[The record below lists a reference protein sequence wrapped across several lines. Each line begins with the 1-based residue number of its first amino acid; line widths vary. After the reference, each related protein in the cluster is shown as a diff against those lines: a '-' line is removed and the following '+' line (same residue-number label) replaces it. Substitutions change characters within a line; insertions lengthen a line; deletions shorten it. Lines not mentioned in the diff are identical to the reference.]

1 MEKSYSDY
9 LVEIEELT
17 QGNELMRSLLLD
29 NFYKNLPD
37 DINKNNKELLNQ
49 LYFPLK
55 RKEMWQCGHEN
66 CEIESCYSH
75 EISENLFL
83 KHLADLDSNVVIIE
97 KNISGNE
104 LFYHEK
110 EVHKR
115 NASNFPGYCSEH
127 DSKLFS
133 DIENC
138 SPSLNEHFVN
148 KQCLRSIRRKKFD
161 LLLQVSGVD
170 KFVGDIEDE
179 LLDSPLVKQVVQHF
193 EDKKQI
199 ILERVSIL
207 SKVYDKV
214 YAGINNQDYCIKY
227 RELGQPKLG
236 YCFSEVFD
244 CTMEEDAE
252 ECILFWFKLDFF
264 EESKIFVCWLDNETS
279 KQVATQMAA
288 DYEHQLLDL
297 MYIKKEKLVFSSEFL
312 NQMNRDAKDIFLQ
325 NDELYKLGLIE
336 KVFLTQEF
344 FEQNI

>member
-17 QGNELMRSLLLD
+17 KGNDLMRSLLLD
-29 NFYKNLPD
+29 DFYKNLPD
-37 DINKNNKELLNQ
+37 NINKKHKKLLNQ

-55 RKEMWQCGHEN
+55 RKYRWQCGHEN
-66 CEIESCYSH
+66 CQVESCYSH

-83 KHLADLDSNVVIIE
+83 KYLADLDSNVVIIE
-97 KNISGNE
+97 KNTSGNS

-110 EVHKR
+110 KVHKR

-133 DIENC
+133 DIENS

-161 LLLQVSGVD
+161 LLLQVSGAD
-170 KFVGDIEDE
+170 KFVDSIEDE
-179 LLDSPLVKQVVQHF
+179 LLDSPLVKQVVQHL
-193 EDKKQI
+193 ENKKQI
-199 ILERVSIL
+199 LLERVSIL
-207 SKVYDKV
+207 SEVYDKV
-214 YAGINNQDYCIKY
+214 YAGINSQDYCIKY

-244 CTMEEDAE
+244 CTMEKDIE
-252 ECILFWFKLDFF
+252 ECILFWFKIDFF
-264 EESKIFVCWLDNETS
+264 EGSKAFICWFDNETS

-288 DYEHQLLDL
+288 NYELELIHL
-297 MYIKKEKLVFSSEFL
+297 MYITKEKLVFSSAFL
-312 NQMNRDAKDIFLQ
+312 NQMNRHAKDIFLQ
-325 NDELYKLGLIE
+325 NNELYNLGPIE
-336 KVFLTQEF
+336 KVLLIQEF
-344 FEQNI
+344 F

>member
-17 QGNELMRSLLLD
+17 EGNDLMRSLLLD

-37 DINKNNKELLNQ
+37 DINKNNKRLLNQ

-97 KNISGNE
+97 KNISGNAF
-104 LFYHEK
+104 FYYEK

-138 SPSLNEHFVN
+138 SPSLNVHFVN

-161 LLLQVSGVD
+161 LLLQVRGAE
-170 KFVGDIEDE
+170 KFLDGIEDE
-179 LLDSPLVKQVVQHF
+179 LLDSPLVKQVVQDF
-193 EDKKQI
+193 ERKKQI
-199 ILERVSIL
+199 LLERVSVL
-207 SKVYDKV
+207 SEVYDKV

-227 RELGQPKLG
+227 SELGQPKLG

-244 CTMEEDAE
+244 CTMEEDTE
-252 ECILFWFKLDFF
+252 ECILFWFKIDFF
-264 EESKIFVCWLDNETS
+264 EDSKAFVCWLDNETS
-279 KQVATQMAA
+279 KQVATQVAV
-288 DYEHQLLDL
+288 DYKRKLIDL
-297 MYIKKEKLVFSSEFL
+297 MYVKKEKLVFSSEFL
-312 NQMNRDAKDIFLQ
+312 SQMNRDAKDIFLQ
-325 NDELYKLGLIE
+325 NDELYNLGPIENMLLI
-336 KVFLTQEF
+336 QEF
-344 FEQNI
+344 F